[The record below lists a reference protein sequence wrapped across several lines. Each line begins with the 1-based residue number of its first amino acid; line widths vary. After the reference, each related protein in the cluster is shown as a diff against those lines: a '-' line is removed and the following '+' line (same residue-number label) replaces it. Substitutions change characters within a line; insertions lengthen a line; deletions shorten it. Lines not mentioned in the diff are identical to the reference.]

1 MKKTEEKLTEQK
13 EKEWAAELKQ
23 LIAAESEAFSQ
34 GTPLPESDVNAARRT
49 LGLPEIQAIADEI
62 VQESDAIL
70 EDEWKTEEFA
80 FGFDIPQTFGDV
92 APGQTADKTEDF
104 APFEDLEEAAVENAA
119 VENEVVEE
127 ESAEPLEV
135 QTGEIAMKNEALE
148 PLLEDVLP
156 KAPVE
161 QHGQLQ
167 FAEIASVQV
176 VEKAPK
182 APKKKKPANL
192 AEKIN
197 TFMQKNES
205 VPCEY
210 VFYANFPNAR
220 EREKFLIDKK
230 LNVVKL
236 IVWDGT
242 SKIAFAVDTLKVYD
256 VEMVDGKP
264 FIKSGEWSWE
274 LKKYLAVDK
283 FLKRFAKCCKNR
295 TKTPGQKVALSN
307 MKEWHKRLSTR
318 VVVEFL
324 DLQKYQNTLDA
335 CQSENIKV
343 YQESKKDFDVCLVA
357 QENLSMFLG
366 KF

>member
-1 MKKTEEKLTEQK
+1 MKKTEDKLTEQK
-13 EKEWAAELKQ
+13 EREWAEELKQ
-23 LIAAESEAFSQ
+23 LIAAESEAFAQ

-49 LGLPEIQAIADEI
+49 LGLPEIQALADEI

-70 EDEWKTEEFA
+70 EDEWKSEEFA
-80 FGFDIPQTFGDV
+80 FGFDIQPAFGPA
-92 APGQTADKTEDF
+92 APISPETAPDF
-104 APFEDLEEAAVENAA
+104 APFEDLEEVEDVGEPAETAA
-119 VENEVVEE
+119 VENEIERPASNIDASPEMSKEE
-127 ESAEPLEV
+127 I
-135 QTGEIAMKNEALE
+135 T

-156 KAPVE
+156 DAPVE

-210 VFYANFPNAR
+210 VFYANFPNNR

-230 LNVVKL
+230 LNIVKL
-236 IVWDGT
+236 VVWDGT

-256 VEMVDGKP
+256 VEIVDGKP
-264 FIKSGEWSWE
+264 YIKSGEWCWK
-274 LKKYLAVDK
+274 LTKYLAEQK

-307 MKEWHKRLSTR
+307 MKEWHKRLYTR
-318 VVVEFL
+318 VVAEFL

>member
-1 MKKTEEKLTEQK
+1 MKKTEDKLTEQK
-13 EKEWAAELKQ
+13 EREWAEELKQ
-23 LIAAESEAFSQ
+23 LIAAESEAFAQ

-49 LGLPEIQAIADEI
+49 LGLPEIQALADEI

-70 EDEWKTEEFA
+70 EDEWKSEEFA
-80 FGFDIPQTFGDV
+80 FGFDIQPAFGPA
-92 APGQTADKTEDF
+92 APISPETAPDF
-104 APFEDLEEAAVENAA
+104 QPFEDLEEVEDVGEPAETAAVD
-119 VENEVVEE
+119 NEIERPASNIDASPEMSKEE
-127 ESAEPLEV
+127 L
-135 QTGEIAMKNEALE
+135 T

-156 KAPVE
+156 EEPVE

-210 VFYANFPNAR
+210 VFYANFPNDR

-230 LNVVKL
+230 LNIVKL
-236 IVWDGT
+236 VVWDGT

-256 VEMVDGKP
+256 VEIVDGKP
-264 FIKSGEWSWE
+264 YIKSGEWCWK
-274 LKKYLAVDK
+274 LTKYLAEQK

-307 MKEWHKRLSTR
+307 MKEWHKRLYTR
-318 VVVEFL
+318 VVAEFL

>member
-70 EDEWKTEEFA
+70 EDEWKAEEFA

-135 QTGEIAMKNEALE
+135 QTGETMKNEALA
-148 PLLEDVLP
+148 PILEDVLP
-156 KAPVE
+156 EAPVE

-197 TFMQKNES
+197 TFMQ
-205 VPCEY
+205 
-210 VFYANFPNAR
+210 
-220 EREKFLIDKK
+220 
-230 LNVVKL
+230 
-236 IVWDGT
+236 T
-242 SKIAFAVDTLKVYD
+242 S
-256 VEMVDGKP
+256 
-264 FIKSGEWSWE
+264 
-274 LKKYLAVDK
+274 
-283 FLKRFAKCCKNR
+283 
-295 TKTPGQKVALSN
+295 Q
-307 MKEWHKRLSTR
+307 TR
-318 VVVEFL
+318 VNAKSF
-324 DLQKYQNTLDA
+324 
-335 CQSENIKV
+335 
-343 YQESKKDFDVCLVA
+343 
-357 QENLSMFLG
+357 
-366 KF
+366 

>member
-13 EKEWAAELKQ
+13 EREWAEELKK
-23 LIAAESEAFSQ
+23 LIAAESEAFAQ
-34 GTPLPESDVNAARRT
+34 GTPLPESDANAARRT

-70 EDEWKTEEFA
+70 EDEWKSEEFA
-80 FGFDIPQTFGDV
+80 FGFDIQPAFGPA
-92 APGQTADKTEDF
+92 APISPETVPNFE
-104 APFEDLEEAAVENAA
+104 PFEDLEEVEDIQPAN
-119 VENEVVEE
+119 ENEVVDEE
-127 ESAEPLEV
+127 NAQKVEA
-135 QTGEIAMKNEALE
+135 QAGEISMQNEELA

-156 KAPVE
+156 DATAQ

-182 APKKKKPANL
+182 APKKKKPANM

-210 VFYANFPNAR
+210 VFYANFPNNR

-236 IVWDGT
+236 IVWDGA

-264 FIKSGEWSWE
+264 FVKSGEWSWE

-307 MKEWHKRLSTR
+307 MKEWHKRLNTR